1 MLSERAKGKQRAVEP
16 ILDDEDQASSSSGSH
31 LRDVESAALKPTS
44 RDLVVRFT
52 EGVPDLT
59 VSVNKEDSVKD
70 IKRRIRE
77 LRPELHN
84 RRLRLIHSGRLLTDG
99 TFLYSWLTSLEERQQ
114 RAQSENPEL
123 NAGLGDVSPVKSSA
137 AEKPADSPSQ
147 TTWLH
152 CSIGP
157 VMSADE
163 IEDDSKAQAAQI
175 QPLRGFDRL
184 ASIGFS
190 PEDIENFRRQF
201 HSQSSS
207 NYLDV
212 DFATEEEY
220 EEHARAL
227 EEQWIDSIDNAGSAT
242 LSNSSSS
249 NSSSFLQGVL
259 MGFFFPLLPF
269 FFMRTQKP
277 AVFWGDD
284 TEHEATS
291 NVIFSRKM
299 SMGLVVG
306 FLVNILFGLWRLLLD
321 TS

>member
-1 MLSERAKGKQRAVEP
+1 MLSERAKGKQRAIEP
-16 ILDDEDQASSSSGSH
+16 IIDDDDQASSSSGIHPSGQ
-31 LRDVESAALKPTS
+31 RDSTDPKPAS

-59 VSVNKEDSVKD
+59 VSVRKEDSVKEF
-70 IKRRIRE
+70 KRRIRE
-77 LRPELHN
+77 RRPELHN

-99 TFLYSWLTSLEERQQ
+99 TFLYSWLTSLEERQR
-114 RAQSENPEL
+114 RATSENLEL
-123 NAGLGDVSPVKSSA
+123 KAEDASLARGAAGK
-137 AEKPADSPSQ
+137 EADS
-147 TTWLH
+147 TATWIH

-157 VMSADE
+157 VMSPDE
-163 IEDDSKAQAAQI
+163 IEDDSKAQTAQI

-184 ASIGFS
+184 TSIGFS

-201 HSQSSS
+201 HNQSSS
-207 NYLDV
+207 NYIDV

-242 LSNSSSS
+242 LSQSGSS
-249 NSSSFLQGVL
+249 NSTSFLQGVL
-259 MGFFFPLLPF
+259 MGFFLPPHSFLLSLCAL
-269 FFMRTQKP
+269 RNQL
-277 AVFWGDD
+277 
-284 TEHEATS
+284 
-291 NVIFSRKM
+291 RKM

-306 FLVNILFGLWRLLLD
+306 FLVNILFGLWRFLLD